1 MKRKFLPKKMLLDNG
16 SVEIKQIEDD
26 KFELKFYEFGEY
38 VDKNIL
44 DYKQVC
50 EKLTQLNAY
59 IPLGF

>member
-16 SVEIKQIEDD
+16 SVEIKQLEDD
-26 KFELKFYEFGEY
+26 KFELKFYEFDKY
-38 VDKNIL
+38 VDTNIL